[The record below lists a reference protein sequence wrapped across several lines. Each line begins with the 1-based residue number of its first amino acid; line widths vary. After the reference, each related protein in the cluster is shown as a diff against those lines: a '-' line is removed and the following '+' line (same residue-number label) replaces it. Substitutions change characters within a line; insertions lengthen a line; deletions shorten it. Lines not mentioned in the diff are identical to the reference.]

1 MILTVSKNAAAVINR
16 TPVNNLFPDMQPC
29 GEVSF
34 DNGERLQPIFH
45 GMKIIITQN
54 RDHIVNG
61 QQATIVRMQNKTVFL
76 KLPSEAIVAVYP
88 VTNTVNITTCHKT
101 TYQPFLPAYPSVIC
115 KVQGQNLGKIM
126 LWLDRSIVS

>member
-1 MILTVSKNAAAVINR
+1 
-16 TPVNNLFPDMQPC
+16 MQPC

-54 RDHIVNG
+54 RDHVVNG

-76 KLPSEAIVAVYP
+76 KLPSKAIVAVYP
-88 VTNTVNITTCHKT
+88 VTTTVNITKTTCH
-101 TYQPFLPAYPSVIC
+101 PSLPAYPSAIC
-115 KVQGQNLGKIM
+115 KVQGQNLSKIV
-126 LWLDRSIVS
+126 LWLDCSIAS

>member
-1 MILTVSKNAAAVINR
+1 
-16 TPVNNLFPDMQPC
+16 MQPC

-54 RDHIVNG
+54 RDHVVNG

-76 KLPSEAIVAVYP
+76 KLPSKAIVAVYP
-88 VTNTVNITTCHKT
+88 VTTTVNITKTTCH
-101 TYQPFLPAYPSVIC
+101 PFLPAYPSAIC
-115 KVQGQNLGKIM
+115 KIIL
-126 LWLDRSIVS
+126 